1 MLDFKCCEDFPAT
14 PKQSDYKRNFEFFK
28 TAIKTNDRD
37 LELHC
42 RAVRIAPYHG
52 IQHLSY

>member
-14 PKQSDYKRNFEFFK
+14 LKQSDYKRNFEFFK